1 MKRIEVYRKRKR
13 GGRKNGGL
21 WWKIFTPVVACATF
35 FFICLIAG
43 AFDQAVQI
51 TVEAVDIDIL
61 QGEELPALQTKVTIE
76 GNEKAVLNR
85 EPKYTAEDLVEDLE
99 NQTQVSLTSD
109 ADPGV
114 EGIYSIQV
122 RLSKELE
129 ARLQKEWEDQVQLHV
144 KGGKVT
150 VKNPVGYW
158 QNNQFRRYDGTYVT
172 EDFVVSRGNTYYF
185 DQNSNKVTGWQTIAG
200 ATYCFNDNGIMQ
212 TGWQKRDSDYYFM
225 NENGAA
231 LVGWQELE
239 GVTYYFMED
248 GRMATG
254 EVSIGLTQ
262 CVFDGNGKLI
272 SKKESTIDPNK
283 PMVALTF
290 DDGPGKRTG
299 ELLDQLEKYNAHA
312 TFFMLGQKVASYKAE
327 VQRMKELGCEL
338 GNHSYSHKDLA
349 KLNVDGVKEQIDGTN
364 NKISEIVGSG
374 ATVMRPPYGSIGGV
388 MKENVG
394 MPMILWNIDTL
405 DWKTR
410 DAKATIDQVMSKAKD
425 GDIIL
430 MHDIHSETI
439 DAALELIPKLQEA
452 GFQLVNVSE
461 LAAAKGITLERGQ
474 KYTDF

>member
-1 MKRIEVYRKRKR
+1 MKRIEVYKKRKH
-13 GGRKNGGL
+13 GGKKGGL
-21 WWKIFTPVVACATF
+21 WWKILTPVVACAMF

-51 TVEAVDIDIL
+51 TVEAADIEIL
-61 QGEELPALQTKVTIE
+61 QGEELPELQTKVTVD
-76 GNEKAVLNR
+76 GNEKAVLERN
-85 EPKYTAEDLVEDLE
+85 PKYTVEDLVRELKD
-99 NQTQVSLTSD
+99 QIQVELTSD
-109 ADPGV
+109 ANPGA
-114 EGIYSIQV
+114 EGIYSIRV
-122 RLSKELE
+122 SLNKKLE
-129 ARLQKEWEDQVQLHV
+129 ARLQKEWEDRVQLHV

-158 QNNQFRRYDGTYVT
+158 QNQQFRRYDGTYVT
-172 EDFVVSRGNTYYF
+172 EDFVISRGNTYYF
-185 DQNSNKVTGWQTIAG
+185 DQNSNKVTGWQSIG
-200 ATYCFNDNGIMQ
+200 GSTYCFSDSGAMQ
-212 TGWQKRDSDYYFM
+212 KGWQKKDNDYYFLS
-225 NENGAA
+225 ENGAA

-239 GVTYYFMED
+239 GVTYYFRED

-254 EVSIGLTQ
+254 ELSIGLTQ
-262 CVFDGNGKLI
+262 CVFDANGKLV
-272 SKKESTIDPNK
+272 SKKESTVDPNK

-299 ELLDQLEKYNAHA
+299 ELLNQLEKYNAHA
-312 TFFMLGQKVASYKAE
+312 TFFMLGQKVSSYKTE

-338 GNHSYSHKDLA
+338 GNHSYEHKNLA
-349 KLNVDGVKEQIDGTN
+349 KLDAAGVKEQMDGTN
-364 NKISEIVGSG
+364 NRISEIAGSG
-374 ATVMRPPYGSIGGV
+374 ATVMRPPYGSIGGA

-394 MPMILWNIDTL
+394 LPMILWNIDTL

-410 DAKATIDQVMSKAKD
+410 DAKATVDHVMSKAKD

-461 LAAAKGITLERGQ
+461 LAAAKGITLESGQ

>member
-1 MKRIEVYRKRKR
+1 MKRIEVYKKRKR
-13 GGRKNGGL
+13 GEKRGGL
-21 WWKIFTPVVACATF
+21 WWKILAFVASCATF

-43 AFDQAVQI
+43 AFDKAVQI

-61 QGEELPALQTKVTIE
+61 QGEELPALQARVTVE
-76 GNEKAVLNR
+76 GNEDAVLER
-85 EPKYTAEDLVEDLE
+85 EPRYTVKELVKELKD
-99 NQTQVSLTSD
+99 QSQVELTSD
-109 ADPGV
+109 ADPAV
-114 EGIYSIQV
+114 EGTYSV
-122 RLSKELE
+122 HASLHKKLE
-129 ARLQKEWEDQVQLHV
+129 EKLREEWEDRVQIHV

-158 QNNQFRRYDGTYVT
+158 QNRQFKRYDGTYVT

-200 ATYCFNDNGIMQ
+200 ATYCFNSSGVMQ
-212 TGWQKRDSDYYFM
+212 TGWQKKDNDYYFM
-225 NENGAA
+225 GENGAA
-231 LVGWQELE
+231 LVGWQDLG
-239 GVTYYFMED
+239 GVTYYFLED

-254 EVSIGLTQ
+254 EIHIGLTQ
-262 CVFDGNGKLI
+262 CVFDENGKLV
-272 SKKESTIDPNK
+272 SKTESTIDPNK

-299 ELLDQLEKYNAHA
+299 ELLNQLEKYNAHA
-312 TFFMLGQKVASYKAE
+312 TFFMLGQKISSYQAE
-327 VQRMKELGCEL
+327 VRRMKEIGCEL
-338 GNHSYSHKDLA
+338 GNHSYDHKDLA
-349 KLNVDGVKEQIDGTN
+349 KLDAAGVKGQVDSTN
-364 NKISEIVGSG
+364 NKINEATGSG
-374 ATVMRPPYGSIGGV
+374 ATVMRPPYGSIGGA
-388 MKENVG
+388 MREQVG

-410 DAKATIDQVMSKAKD
+410 DAKATVDQVMGKAKD

-452 GFQLVNVSE
+452 GFQLVTVSE
-461 LAAAKGITLERGQ
+461 LAAAKGITLESGQ